1 MNLSKVMLRKKLD
14 KVDIMFRNL
23 ALGIYKPLDKPM
35 TEEEYNL
42 MISKLLSKK
51 KKGMRN

>member
-1 MNLSKVMLRKKLD
+1 MNLSKAMLRKKLD

-35 TEEEYNL
+35 TEEEYSL
-42 MISKLLSKK
+42 MISRLLK
-51 KKGMRN
+51 RE